1 MAWVLGDI
9 RDPLELMSTH
19 LLASVLL
26 ENSASELRLAL
37 ETTELGS
44 APSPLCGVDD
54 TGLEMVFVCGIEG
67 AKADSMDNF
76 EELVIE
82 TLTAVVEK
90 GIEHSRLTALLDQL
104 ELQQREIG
112 GSSYPYGL
120 QIMLSCLPTAI
131 HRGDAAAA
139 LDIDPI
145 LAKLRRAI
153 EDPAFIKQLITRLL
167 LNNQHRVNP
176 MLIIQ

>member
-1 MAWVLGDI
+1 MKRTTKHFPLPEEEITDEKNHLMMAWVLGDI

-67 AKADSMDNF
+67 AKSDSMDNF

-82 TLTAVVEK
+82 TLTAVDEK
-90 GIEHSRLTALLDQL
+90 GIEHIS
-104 ELQQREIG
+104 
-112 GSSYPYGL
+112 
-120 QIMLSCLPTAI
+120 
-131 HRGDAAAA
+131 
-139 LDIDPI
+139 
-145 LAKLRRAI
+145 
-153 EDPAFIKQLITRLL
+153 
-167 LNNQHRVNP
+167 
-176 MLIIQ
+176 